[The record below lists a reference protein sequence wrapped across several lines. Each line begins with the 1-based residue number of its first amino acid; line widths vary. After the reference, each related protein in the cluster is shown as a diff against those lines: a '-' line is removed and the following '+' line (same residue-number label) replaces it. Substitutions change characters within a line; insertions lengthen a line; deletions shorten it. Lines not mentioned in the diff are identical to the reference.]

1 MAVIASERTYGAKKI
16 SRRRLRPRIGRLRS
30 SATRERERQLQQT
43 SESATRIPLCS
54 IASRKPGSPN
64 ASR

>member
-16 SRRRLRPRIGRLRS
+16 TRRKLRPRIGRLRS
-30 SATRERERQLQQT
+30 SATASASGSCRKI
-43 SESATRIPLCS
+43 ESATRIPLCS
-54 IASRKPGSPN
+54 IASRKSGSPN